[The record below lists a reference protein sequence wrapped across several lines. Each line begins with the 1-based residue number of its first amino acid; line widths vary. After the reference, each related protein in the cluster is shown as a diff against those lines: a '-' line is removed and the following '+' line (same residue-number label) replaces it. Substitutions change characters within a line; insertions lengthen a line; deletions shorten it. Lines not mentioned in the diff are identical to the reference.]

1 MIWIQIRIWIRR
13 NNLESSI
20 PNSIKQLFRINN
32 TVFGGYEPYMLVLPM
47 INDEET
53 AWSHQA
59 GEILE
64 TGSEH
69 TY

>member
-1 MIWIQIRIWIRR
+1 
-13 NNLESSI
+13 
-20 PNSIKQLFRINN
+20 
-32 TVFGGYEPYMLVLPM
+32 MLALPM

-53 AWSHQA
+53 AWPHQA

-69 TY
+69 AY